1 MANGVMHYCTARGWC
16 IRRGHDQYSSNKFYE
31 MAPAQ
36 FLTMVVAQAGLD
48 YATTANTTTDQA
60 IDTAVF
66 KQP

>member
-1 MANGVMHYCTARGWC
+1 
-16 IRRGHDQYSSNKFYE
+16 

-60 IDTAVF
+60 NDTAVF